1 MVSFTARAAALAATL
16 TGVRKKFAHEHSL
29 TRYVERR
36 RSGPARPPI
45 SMRRRFRL
53 ALDRRH
59 GFEVYTVAPRSGP
72 TAGNVLYL
80 HGGAY
85 VDDILRWH
93 WRFIARMARRLN
105 MTFTVPL
112 YPLAPQHDCAVTSA
126 FVLAVYRDLLADEAP
141 SPLVV
146 MGDSAGGGLT
156 MSLAMQATSAGMPKP
171 AGLVLL
177 SPWLD
182 VTTSDPLQQRIERSD
197 PLLMRAGL
205 QAAGSWYAG
214 AMPPDDP
221 RVSPLY
227 GPISGLPPM
236 LVLCGTRDILL
247 ADARRLAQRAA
258 AEGASLE
265 YHEEPKLMH
274 VYPLMPLPEAR
285 RAEERV
291 ERFVRRTIASRQ
303 PAAESRQNAA
313 VA

>member
-1 MVSFTARAAALAATL
+1 MVSLAAKTAALAATL
-16 TGVRKKFAHEHSL
+16 TGVRRKFAHERSL
-29 TRYVERR
+29 TRYVEGGRG
-36 RSGPARPPI
+36 GPARPPI
-45 SMRRRFRL
+45 SMRRHFHL
-53 ALDRRH
+53 TLEGKH
-59 GFEVYTVAPRSGP
+59 GFEVYRVAPRSGP
-72 TAGNVLYL
+72 IAGNVLYL

-112 YPLAPQHDCAVTSA
+112 YPLAPQYDCAATSA
-126 FVLAVYRDLLADEAP
+126 FLLSVYRDLLADEPP
-141 SPLVV
+141 SQSVV

-156 MSLAMQATSAGMPKP
+156 MSLAMQAISMGMPSP

-182 VTTSDPLQQRIERSD
+182 VTTSDPVQQEIERTD

-214 AMPPDDP
+214 AMATDDP

-227 GPISGLPPM
+227 GPISDLPPM

-258 AEGASLE
+258 TEGVSLE
-265 YHEEPKLMH
+265 YHEEPRLMH
-274 VYPLMPLPEAR
+274 VYPLMPFPEAR
-285 RAEERV
+285 RAEERI
-291 ERFVRRTIASRQ
+291 EIFVRKTIAG
-303 PAAESRQNAA
+303 
-313 VA
+313 